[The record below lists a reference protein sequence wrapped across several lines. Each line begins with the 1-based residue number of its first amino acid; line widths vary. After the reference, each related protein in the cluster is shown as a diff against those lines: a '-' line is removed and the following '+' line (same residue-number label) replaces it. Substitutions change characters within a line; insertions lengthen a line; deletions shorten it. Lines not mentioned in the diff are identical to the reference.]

1 MAPYLFWELIILI
14 VGVWFMAAL
23 FVFYGWLLLKRQQK
37 MIQTLLARTN
47 PQHPTEPPAE
57 ELPKKPVELVIS
69 KNEPMLKYKDM
80 EPDESVN
87 VSLVDDNT

>member
-23 FVFYGWLLLKRQQK
+23 FVFYGWWLLKRQQK
-37 MIQTLLARTN
+37 MMQTLLDQIN
-47 PQHPTEPPAE
+47 PQQFEKIPNLESK
-57 ELPKKPVELVIS
+57 KKPVELVIS
-69 KNEPMLKYKDM
+69 KNEPMSKYKDM

-87 VSLVDDNT
+87 VSFMDENE